1 MISIADWLNHK
12 SIVPCDGWLSGTDCP
27 LADQVDRTCKSWLAA
42 GRTKHWNAA
51 FNRSPKPAGYRG
63 VPMLRKDA
71 EREIIREWMNLPET
85 ERQSEHQAARF
96 ALKMKRK
103 YPFDYAGGDRY
114 HEIRRMMLRH
124 HKGVLDSLK

>member
-1 MISIADWLNHK
+1 
-12 SIVPCDGWLSGTDCP
+12 
-27 LADQVDRTCKSWLAA
+27 
-42 GRTKHWNAA
+42 
-51 FNRSPKPAGYRG
+51 
-63 VPMLRKDA
+63 MLRKDA

-85 ERQSEHQAARF
+85 ERQSEHQAAQF

-124 HKGVLDSLK
+124 HNGVLEFLKVTAGARPAAG

>member
-1 MISIADWLNHK
+1 MPHSIDL
-12 SIVPCDGWLSGTDCP
+12 LSRPGI
-27 LADQVDRTCKSWLAA
+27 
-42 GRTKHWNAA
+42 G
-51 FNRSPKPAGYRG
+51 G

-85 ERQSEHQAARF
+85 ERQSEHQAAQF
-96 ALKMKRK
+96 AVKMKRK

-124 HKGVLDSLK
+124 HIP

>member
-1 MISIADWLNHK
+1 MVSIADWPNHK
-12 SIVPCDGWLSGTDCP
+12 SIGLRRLLSGTDYQ
-27 LADQVDRTCKSWLAA
+27 LADQKDQTCKSCWLAV
-42 GRTKHWNAA
+42 GGTKHWNAA
-51 FNRSPKPAGYRG
+51 INRSPKPAGYRG

-85 ERQSEHQAARF
+85 ERQSEHQAAQF

-114 HEIRRMMLRH
+114 QEIRRMMLRH
-124 HKGVLDSLK
+124 HKGVVDSSK